1 MVGAPNREF
10 ALVKNLRKV
19 KMDGE
24 KVINN
29 FLIGKAIG

>member
-1 MVGAPNREF
+1 MVGASNREF

-24 KVINN
+24 KMIDD
-29 FLIGKAIG
+29 FLWGKSMG